1 MYEFGILLHWSGFWG
16 CHNLQIKIGGQGKTN
31 YRNRRWGGM
40 NEGMISKSNLNAT
53 TASQKNKSIGD
64 ILIQSVLS
72 PTALATGREEG
83 TRN

>member
-1 MYEFGILLHWSGFWG
+1 
-16 CHNLQIKIGGQGKTN
+16 
-31 YRNRRWGGM
+31 M

-53 TASQKNKSIGD
+53 TASQKAKSIGD

-72 PTALATGREEG
+72 PTAIATGREEG